1 MVLIIFYLSLINSF
15 ITNYTQFTGMV
26 KVDSQFYLSSIGGLI
41 KVDNNFN
48 LEKYYSYFD
57 GLSSNYL
64 TDLYCDPDS
73 NLWIGTK
80 YGGLIYF
87 DRKYKK
93 FQTYPKG
100 KIPWEINI
108 NRIIIENDTIL
119 LATNS
124 GLYVILTKGTFANF
138 EDDSVFKIE
147 YPQIP
152 TNNIFCLLVSDDIWL
167 GTNRGI
173 SQIKKDF
180 KTINNY
186 LKPLGDTV
194 KAIIK
199 AKDTLFVLTELG
211 IAYFKNER
219 FYPFFSETL
228 KIVYDFC
235 FYKNNFYLA
244 TYSGLFKIITNS
256 QKNLDTILKDKTVR
270 LYPTYKKDT
279 LLALVYGGAPTI
291 IGYLF
296 LLSDTNSQK
305 IWFPTIF
312 SPIVS
317 DAILDGNGNLYLAHF
332 MVYSGID
339 FISLIKPDNSIIF
352 LHDVLINSR
361 SLAIDSKN
369 RLWIGHWAI
378 DGGVS
383 CYLPE
388 ENRFQIYKWGER
400 SLKNVIGGIGI
411 DYYDTKWI
419 RNGENIIALDSLG
432 NCYEF
437 NIFNLGKLEE
447 FAITKFAFD
456 RKNRV
461 YLGTLN
467 GLLMIDHKN
476 TLNNFNDDEIRII
489 TDGLLSPIINWC
501 SSDRKGRIWVATP
514 NGAGFLKDN
523 FTFEIFTTQNSGL
536 LANEVYFVE
545 CDKYNRI
552 WFLTKEGIS
561 IYYPEKKKWQTF
573 NQYFLPNWEKRNNFY
588 RSFTIND
595 YFGEVLIAT
604 EAGLIRFPYPQ
615 ESFIS
620 FEPKIYPNPIVKN
633 KNDVYLKVSNLP
645 QNVKLKIYNFLGK
658 LIATAEDFKKENGEF
673 IIKINKKFKGG
684 LYFLTIE
691 TEEEKF
697 VKKFIVV
704 E

>member
-1 MVLIIFYLSLINSF
+1 MALIIFYLSLINSF
-15 ITNYTQFTGMV
+15 LTNYTQFTGIV

-41 KVDNNFN
+41 KVNNNFN

-64 TDLYCDPDS
+64 TDLSTDRDT
-73 NLWIGTK
+73 NLWIGSQ

-87 DRKYKK
+87 DRKNKK
-93 FQTYPKG
+93 FQTYPKE
-100 KIPWEINI
+100 KIPSEINI
-108 NRIIIENDTIL
+108 NRIIIEKDTIF
-119 LATNS
+119 LATNY

-147 YPQIP
+147 YPKIP
-152 TNNIFCLLVSDDIWL
+152 TNNIFCLLVADDIWL
-167 GTNRGI
+167 GTNRGV
-173 SQIKKDF
+173 SKIKKDF
-180 KTINNY
+180 KTVNNY
-186 LKPLGDTV
+186 LKPLGESV

-199 AKDTLFVLTELG
+199 VKDTLFFLTELG
-211 IAYFKNER
+211 IAYFKDER
-219 FYPFFSETL
+219 FYPFFYETL

-244 TYSGLFKIITNS
+244 TNSGLFKIIANN
-256 QKNLDTILKDKTVR
+256 QKLDTLLNDKTVR
-270 LYPTYKKDT
+270 LYPTLKKDT
-279 LLALVYGGAPTI
+279 LFALAYGWAPTT

-296 LLSDTNSQK
+296 LLSDTTPQK

-312 SPIVS
+312 SQIIS
-317 DAILDGNGNLYLAHF
+317 DAVLDGNGNLYLAHF
-332 MVYSGID
+332 MVYPGVNI
-339 FISLIKPDNSIIF
+339 ISLIKPDNSIIF
-352 LHDVLINSR
+352 LSDTLINSR
-361 SLAIDSKN
+361 SLAIDQKN

-378 DGGVS
+378 NGGVS

-388 ENRFQIYKWGER
+388 ENRFQIYQWGER
-400 SLKNVIGGIGI
+400 SLKNVIGGISI

-432 NCYEF
+432 NYYEF
-437 NIFNLGKLEE
+437 NILNLGRLEE
-447 FAITKFAFD
+447 LAITRFAFD
-456 RKNRV
+456 KKNRV
-461 YLGTLN
+461 YLGTSN

-476 TLNNFNDDEIRII
+476 TLNNFNDDEIKII
-489 TDGLLSPIINWC
+489 TDGLLSPIINAC
-501 SSDRKGRIWVATP
+501 CCDRKGRIWVATP
-514 NGAGFLKDN
+514 NGAGFLKDD

-536 LANEVYFVE
+536 LANEVYFVD

-561 IYYPEKKKWQTF
+561 LYYPEKKKWKTF
-573 NQYFLPNWEKRNNFY
+573 NQYFLPNWEKRSNFY

-604 EAGLIRFPYPQ
+604 ENGLIRFPYP
-615 ESFIS
+615 EEPFVP
-620 FEPKIYPNPIVKN
+620 FEPKIYPNPIVKD

-645 QNVKLKIYNFLGK
+645 PNAKLKIYNFLGK
-658 LIATAEDFKKENGEF
+658 LMATDKDFKKDNSDF
-673 IIKINKKFKGG
+673 LIKIDQKFKGG

-691 TEEEKF
+691 TETEKF
-697 VKKFIVV
+697 VEKFIVV